1 MDKRFVILFIVLVI
15 NSCKSHTDTASAKED
30 SLSISR
36 TDSTQAFADDHYYW
50 EVSFEQKRG
59 MRFVKT
65 FPIAADSLNLSSIID
80 KLNFN
85 YPEVKLQHLYLSS
98 DTLFLKI
105 ADAKFLTQQM
115 GSTGAQSYLGE
126 LTYNLTEI
134 PGIHYIDLNFQE
146 GDHANP
152 GTFSRTDFSHFE
164 K

>member
-1 MDKRFVILFIVLVI
+1 MNKLIIILFISLACI
-15 NSCKSHTDTASAKED
+15 SCNRSSDTASATED
-30 SLSISR
+30 SEFITR
-36 TDSTQAFADDHYYW
+36 TDSTQSFKDDHYYW

-65 FPIAADSLNLSSIID
+65 FPISADSLNPTSIID
-80 KLNFN
+80 KLNFH
-85 YPEVKLQHLYLSS
+85 YPEVKLQQLYLSS

-105 ADAKFLTQQM
+105 PDAKFLTQQM

-134 PGIHYIDLNFQE
+134 PGIHYIDLNFAE